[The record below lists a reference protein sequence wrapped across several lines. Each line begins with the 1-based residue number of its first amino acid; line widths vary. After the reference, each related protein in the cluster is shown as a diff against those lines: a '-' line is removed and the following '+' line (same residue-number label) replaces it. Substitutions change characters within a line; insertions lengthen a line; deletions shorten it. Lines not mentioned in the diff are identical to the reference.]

1 MKELYQY
8 VTITDI
14 RMLTIGAT
22 VYFKY
27 PDLPRYVE
35 HTIRPRVTNYTKKGF
50 ETKESETEQEYESYK
65 DWVRGRF
72 RKGEFYTRERISE
85 EDAEQGGSED
95 IGRAG
100 SNRRIPRGRKAA

>member
-27 PDLPRYVE
+27 PDHPRYIE
-35 HTIRPRVTNYTKKGF
+35 HTIRPRVVFYTKKGF
-50 ETKESETEQEYESYK
+50 ETKESETEQEYQSYK

-72 RKGEFYTRERISE
+72 RKGEFYTRERIPE
-85 EDAEQGGSED
+85 EDLEQGIRED
-95 IGRAG
+95 TGTDRPA
-100 SNRRIPRGRKAA
+100 RRIQRGRKAA